1 VESLQRAAVARAAE
15 AILDRGGWCV
25 VEACLDVAGQRWDP
39 QVLVCSTEAEVVVDA
54 VFDEVWSDPTLDVRL
69 AGCDRGTLA
78 PDPDLGTH
86 LCHLAAMPVAAG
98 GAVPLSRLPPT
109 SDGRNAMLVKDA
121 MNPIVVSVGPGHTL
135 REAAKR
141 MTARGVG
148 AAVVLDNDQPGPTII
163 TERDI
168 LHSISSGEDPDKEL
182 VAEHL
187 TADLTFASPEWSLE
201 HAAGAMTRG
210 GFRHLIV
217 VEGGDLVG
225 VLSMRDIVRV
235 WIGDGATCEVPA
247 GSAGAP
253 AARG

>member
-1 VESLQRAAVARAAE
+1 MESLQRAAVARAAE

-168 LHSISSGEDPDKEL
+168 LHSNGAGQDIDDERVSAHLTSEL
-182 VAEHL
+182 V
-187 TADLTFASPEWSLE
+187 FAAPDWSLDK
-201 HAAGAMTRG
+201 AADEMVRG
-210 GFRHLIV
+210 GFRHVIV
-217 VEGGDLVG
+217 LDGSNVLGI
-225 VLSMRDIVRV
+225 LSMRDIVRCWTASRRGV
-235 WIGDGATCEVPA
+235 SVA
-247 GSAGAP
+247 G
-253 AARG
+253 